1 MSIKRFFE
9 KNLVIS
15 FIDQMVVTS
24 RFVGEKLREYC
35 GRDSVVIH
43 PVIQITPVHSDR
55 EYPRSLTTP
64 LKGGPGQE
72 KELIESQSPFQGGR
86 KSEWT
91 RGYVGAADEGS
102 GGMQQHQ
109 KSGYW
114 EYTYPANI
122 KLKSFS
128 HQMSREMTRA
138 EQRLWFEVLQSGK
151 TGHKWIKQ
159 KIIWNFIVDFYCHEK
174 RLVIEVDGWVHQE
187 QEDYD
192 AERTKYLE
200 NLGIQVIR
208 YTNEIVLN
216 QIDQVR
222 EKILWEMEQIQDPK
236 HQLDLS
242 SPLKGAPDTDT
253 VTLFTHGRLE
263 EGKGLD
269 MLTRVFDKI
278 QSTEYKEQNDGI
290 QLIIFWTGSLE
301 SKLREEGRDVR
312 PFRGE
317 ETFSELSTG
326 KYGHVIGVY
335 CSSIDAFGMASLE
348 SQMAGFETIIMDS
361 GGASEAILSDDDDHP
376 VGYLVHLEEELFRT
390 ISWYVQQKTFQKQ
403 LSNVNFSHKRD
414 YFSPTRLSS
423 DLLSLMSKTRL

>member
-1 MSIKRFFE
+1 
-9 KNLVIS
+9 
-15 FIDQMVVTS
+15 
-24 RFVGEKLREYC
+24 
-35 GRDSVVIH
+35 
-43 PVIQITPVHSDR
+43 
-55 EYPRSLTTP
+55 
-64 LKGGPGQE
+64 
-72 KELIESQSPFQGGR
+72 
-86 KSEWT
+86 
-91 RGYVGAADEGS
+91 
-102 GGMQQHQ
+102 
-109 KSGYW
+109 
-114 EYTYPANI
+114 
-122 KLKSFS
+122 
-128 HQMSREMTRA
+128 MSREMTRA

-151 TGHKWIKQ
+151 TGHKWVKQ

-174 RLVIEVDGWVHQE
+174 YLVIEVDGWVHQE
-187 QEDYD
+187 KEDYD

-222 EKILWEMEQIQDPK
+222 EKILWEMEKAPVPLLRGEKSENEQGGMQPDTIPLPSTK
-236 HQLDLS
+236 IS
-242 SPLKGAPDTDT
+242 SPLKGALAADAIPVPLSRGEEVQNEQGGMVRGTAHI
-253 VTLFTHGRLE
+253 TLFTHGRLE
-263 EGKGLD
+263 AGKGLD

-301 SKLREEGRDVR
+301 TKLREEGRDVR

-361 GGASEAILSDDDDHP
+361 GGASEAILSDDHDEP
-376 VGYLVHLEEELFRT
+376 VGYLVHSEEELFRT